1 MDLTDRCGSDGDRI
15 EFLYSRSPIV
25 AEFMV
30 HDILVQC
37 AVVRYVS
44 WRVFLEPLGG
54 RHLQLLVRHPVGC
67 VADSIKDFGQLWRDQ
82 GRIWATRKTIR
93 ILLTIARAV

>member
-30 HDILVQC
+30 HDILDGS
-37 AVVRYVS
+37 VRS
-44 WRVFLEPLGG
+44 SEICQRTGDSFWS
-54 RHLQLLVRHPVGC
+54 HLVIGTSNC
-67 VADSIKDFGQLWRDQ
+67 WSG
-82 GRIWATRKTIR
+82 
-93 ILLTIARAV
+93 ILSAA